1 MAAAPAVAVD
11 DVLAQVTAVV
21 AEMTGYPTDLLEPD
35 LDLEADLGVD
45 TVKQAEVFA
54 AVRTHYELERD
65 DNLQLRDFPTLRHVA
80 DWVRDRAGLDAAPA
94 TAEATASA
102 PEVTTTA
109 PATDDVLAQVTAVV
123 AEMTGYPTDL
133 LEPDLDLE
141 ADLGV
146 DTVKQ
151 AEVFAAVR
159 THYELERDDNLQ
171 LRDFPTLRHVA
182 EWVRERAGLDTPA
195 PAPAAPPT
203 AAGVA
208 VSAPNVV
215 HGDFDA
221 VDALPRR
228 IPVPSLRPPVT
239 DCLPTGVE
247 LDGARIVVM
256 LDEGGVGEALV
267 KQLEKAGA
275 DVLTLEPGMATDALL
290 AQVEA
295 WHADAP
301 ITGVYWLP
309 ALDDDGDLAGYDLPT
324 WREALRRRVKTL
336 YATMR
341 CLYDASPFL
350 VSATRLGGYHGYD
363 ADGATNPLGGPVAG
377 FTKSYRKERPEALV
391 KAVDLA
397 PSRKTS
403 AIAAQLIDE
412 TLFDPGCVEIGRV
425 EDRRFGVAFVEA
437 PFPQRSDDGQP
448 IPGSGMT
455 LDHDSVVVV
464 TGAAGSIVSA
474 ITADL
479 AAASGGTFHL
489 LDLTPTPDAADP
501 DLEAFRGDRDG
512 LKVTIAERMKAAG
525 DHPTPVTIER
535 ELARFERL
543 YAALTAI
550 QSVEAAGG
558 TVHYHSVDLT
568 DADAVAAAIDDVRRL
583 SGRIDVLLHA
593 AGLEISR
600 NLPDKEPREYDLVFD
615 VKSDGWFNVFHAA
628 QDMEIGAT
636 VVFSSVAGRF
646 GNQGQTDYSAANDL
660 LCKITSNFRRS
671 RPETRGLAL
680 DWTAWGGIGMA
691 TRGSIPKIMEMAG
704 VQMLPPEAGVA
715 WIRREL
721 VSSEYAGE
729 VIVAGALGM
738 MAAEYDDRG
747 GVDLTAVVGD
757 EADHGPMIGH
767 ATVSVHDG
775 VVVETTLD
783 PLQQPF
789 LHDHRIDGTPV
800 LPGVMGM
807 EAFAETARLLAPD
820 HHVLGVE
827 DVTFAAPLKFYRDE
841 PRTLTVQAVLIPDG
855 DDLVAHCTLSAERQ
869 LPGQDQP
876 QRTVHFTGRVRL
888 GTEALAT
895 EQIEPPGDP
904 SGSTLDAERVYS
916 FYFHGPAYQVV
927 SAAWRN
933 EDTSVATLMD
943 PLPANHAPTGQPLS
957 TAPRLI
963 ELCFQTAGLW
973 QAGLE
978 DRLALPMRVG
988 RARWYPTPDAD
999 GPLRAVAHE
1008 TAAGVFDCVVVDSSG
1023 TVVARLDRYET
1034 IPLPAPIPE
1043 SVAAALHAAYRQ

>member
-1 MAAAPAVAVD
+1 
-11 DVLAQVTAVV
+11 
-21 AEMTGYPTDLLEPD
+21 
-35 LDLEADLGVD
+35 
-45 TVKQAEVFA
+45 QAEVFA

-80 DWVRDRAGLDAAPA
+80 DWVRQRAGLDTAQPAAASAPVA
-94 TAEATASA
+94 ASA
-102 PEVTTTA
+102 PE
-109 PATDDVLAQVTAVV
+109 PAGVDDVLAQVTAVV

-182 EWVRERAGLDTPA
+182 EWVRERAGLDTAQPA
-195 PAPAAPPT
+195 AAQSPAPAAGAEV
-203 AAGVA
+203 AAP
-208 VSAPNVV
+208 SVV

-239 DCLPTGVE
+239 DCLSTGVA
-247 LDGARIVVM
+247 LDGARIIVM

-267 KQLEKAGA
+267 KQLDKAGA
-275 DVLTLEPGMATDALL
+275 TVLTLEPGLATDALL
-290 AQVEA
+290 AEVEA

-301 ITGVYWLP
+301 IDGVYWLP

-363 ADGATNPLGGPVAG
+363 ADGATNPLGGPVVG

-403 AIAAQLIDE
+403 AIAGQLIEE
-412 TLFDPGCVEIGRV
+412 TLVDPGCVEIGRV
-425 EDRRFGVAFVEA
+425 DDRRFGVAFVEA

-448 IPGSGMT
+448 VPGSGMT
-455 LDHDSVVVV
+455 LGHDSVVVV

-489 LDLTPTPDAADP
+489 LDLTPTPDPGDP
-501 DLEAFRGDRDG
+501 DLEAFRADRNG

-525 DHPTPVTIER
+525 EHPTPVTIER

-543 YAALTAI
+543 NAALTAI

-568 DADAVAAAIDDVRRL
+568 DADAVATAIDDVRRL

-600 NLPDKEPREYDLVFD
+600 NLPEKEPREYDLVFD

-721 VSSEYAGE
+721 VSSEYRGE
-729 VIVAGALGM
+729 VIVAGVLGM

-747 GVDLTAVVGD
+747 GVDLTSAVGD
-757 EADHGPMIGH
+757 GADHGPMIGH
-767 ATVSVHDG
+767 ATVSVHNG

-820 HHVLGVE
+820 HHVLAVE
-827 DVTFAAPLKFYRDE
+827 DVSFAAPLKFYRDE
-841 PRTLTVQAVLIPDG
+841 PRTLTVQAVLTPDG
-855 DDLVAHCTLSAERQ
+855 D
-869 LPGQDQP
+869 
-876 QRTVHFTGRVRL
+876 
-888 GTEALAT
+888 
-895 EQIEPPGDP
+895 
-904 SGSTLDAERVYS
+904 
-916 FYFHGPAYQVV
+916 
-927 SAAWRN
+927 
-933 EDTSVATLMD
+933 
-943 PLPANHAPTGQPLS
+943 
-957 TAPRLI
+957 
-963 ELCFQTAGLW
+963 GL
-973 QAGLE
+973 
-978 DRLALPMRVG
+978 
-988 RARWYPTPDAD
+988 
-999 GPLRAVAHE
+999 
-1008 TAAGVFDCVVVDSSG
+1008 
-1023 TVVARLDRYET
+1023 
-1034 IPLPAPIPE
+1034 
-1043 SVAAALHAAYRQ
+1043 